1 MVLLQ
6 CDCPVPIDPTLS
18 TNTTNA
24 ATSTSATNSIRLIR
38 LGSQL
43 SASVTLDHNQRAVLR
58 GVEVS
63 ILQNFLYFVGLP

>member
-6 CDCPVPIDPTLS
+6 CDCPVPIDPTLP
-18 TNTTNA
+18 TNT
-24 ATSTSATNSIRLIR
+24 ATSASATNSIRLVR